1 MKKLSL
7 ITVLSI
13 AFFSCSTK
21 SENNTTVNDV
31 HQFGVNYDSSAN
43 KDAVIASFNDI
54 ETSDT
59 VSYKSRYADS
69 AIFHDNL
76 KTTTLA
82 ENVAMQK
89 QFIAA
94 GFKVKVNP
102 ENRYIWGSR
111 FNFKDGT
118 IGDYVYS
125 YITVKFTKGD
135 KSIDV
140 VNFQAD
146 KFNKDGKII
155 EEYLVYDQ
163 TGIME
168 LMK

>member
-1 MKKLSL
+1 MKKLSV
-7 ITVLSI
+7 IAVLAI
-13 AFFSCSTK
+13 AVFSCTPK
-21 SENNTTVNDV
+21 GENNVVVSDE

-43 KDAVIASFNDI
+43 IDAIKATFKDI
-54 ETSDT
+54 ETYDT
-59 VSYKSRYADS
+59 VSYVQKYADS

-76 KTTTLA
+76 KITTLA

-94 GFKVKVNP
+94 GIKVKVQP
-102 ENRYIWGSR
+102 KQYIWGSH

-118 IGDYVYS
+118 TGDYVYS
-125 YITVKFTKGD
+125 YITVTFMRGD
-135 KSIDV
+135 KSVDV

-155 EEYLVYDQ
+155 EEYMVYDQ
-163 TGIME
+163 TGIIE